1 MAKSNLKYI
10 GYVNNY
16 DKNRY
21 LEKIWKAA
29 VHSIFKDNLVISSI
43 PNYFNISETPINCYK
58 YNKSIR
64 STLFNFNKIV
74 TDIDID
80 SITPDS

>member
-1 MAKSNLKYI
+1 MKKSNLKYI

-29 VHSIFKDNLVISSI
+29 VCLDCYL
-43 PNYFNISETPINCYK
+43 PYFAYLYQSYSP
-58 YNKSIR
+58 
-64 STLFNFNKIV
+64 
-74 TDIDID
+74 
-80 SITPDS
+80 

>member
-1 MAKSNLKYI
+1 MYFNKTQNKYWFASFNIAKSNLKYI

-29 VHSIFKDNLVISSI
+29 VYMGSV
-43 PNYFNISETPINCYK
+43 
-58 YNKSIR
+58 
-64 STLFNFNKIV
+64 
-74 TDIDID
+74 
-80 SITPDS
+80 